1 LPVITACLLL
11 LLWLFIL
18 KNIFTVRK
26 IHHYFTSLF
35 RNKKDTASK
44 QAYNIWANSYDSQ
57 PDNLMLA
64 LDEVVFSELIGLV
77 KVKDAHIV
85 DVGCGTGRHWKKIM
99 DQSPAQL
106 TGFDVSENMLAM
118 LQQKFPAART
128 HVIQNDALQPLANNS
143 CQLVMSTLTIAHIEN
158 AEAAITEW
166 NRVLQAGGSMI
177 ITDYHPAAL
186 DKGAKRTFK
195 SGNKTVSIKNYVH
208 SIEHITAVAKQLN
221 LSLVRLIEKTI
232 DDNMRHYYE
241 KQDAL
246 PVFEKWKGTPVIYGM
261 LFKENNDTV

>member
-1 LPVITACLLL
+1 M
-11 LLWLFIL
+11 
-18 KNIFTVRK
+18 RK
-26 IHHYFTSLF
+26 IYHYLTGLF
-35 RNKKDTASK
+35 RNKKDTASR

-64 LDEVVFSELIGLV
+64 LDEVVFSELLEMV
-77 KVKDAHIV
+77 SVTNAHIV

-99 DQSPAQL
+99 DRLPAQL

-118 LQQKFPAART
+118 LQQKFPAAST
-128 HVIQNDALQPLANNS
+128 HVIQNNALQPLANNS
-143 CQLVMSTLTIAHIEN
+143 CQLVISTLTIAHIEN

-186 DKGAKRTFK
+186 AKGAKRTFK
-195 SGNKTVSIKNYVH
+195 SGSETVSIKNYVH
-208 SIEHITAVAKQLN
+208 SIDGIIAVAKQLN
-221 LSLVRLIEKTI
+221 LTLVRLIEKHI

-246 PVFEKWKGTPVIYGM
+246 AVYEKWKGTAVIYGM
-261 LFKENNDTV
+261 LFIKNNDTV